1 MINKRKKDRLNDGC
15 TNEMPL
21 SNLVYIIHKLEG
33 GFFYVFTRPFAL
45 DEHYKNQLVAAV
57 ILCYNY

>member
-21 SNLVYIIHKLEG
+21 SNLVYVIHKLEG
-33 GFFYVFTRPFAL
+33 GFLYDFTGCFEGVF
-45 DEHYKNQLVAAV
+45 
-57 ILCYNY
+57 I